1 MLLSVIIPVYNGEHF
16 LESTVCSL
24 EDKNADMAEA
34 MEILLINDGSS
45 DNSLIVCA
53 ELERRFPNIRVYNKN
68 QGGVGETRNFGLK
81 KATGEYIAFCDQDD
95 RLLQGY
101 SSFIETLSTTNA
113 DLLISNYAIC
123 RNGIL
128 SYTNHI
134 PNDLVL
140 EGNDVK
146 ELAKGLLGIPKCP
159 PGSKDKCIPPIYPS
173 IWNCLFRSS
182 FLVQNSITVSS
193 IGQYD
198 DDWILMLDALSVANK
213 TFLSKDVFYQWNDRP
228 NSQSKSTIV
237 SSDFMN
243 TRNLLRAHHISRMRS
258 LALSPK
264 ETQDVLI
271 SFDKA
276 TVLMGYGL
284 FRRLAF
290 RDAIRQILAIDPK
303 PSVFSTIKMIRLPG
317 AVKEKFLLA
326 LFPVH
331 LWPVMGFFYSFKPKS
346 QKKN

>member
-34 MEILLINDGSS
+34 MEILLINDGSR

-123 RNGIL
+123 RNGAL
-128 SYTNHI
+128 SYTDRIHK
-134 PNDLVL
+134 DLIL
-140 EGNDVK
+140 KGNDVK
-146 ELAKGLLGIPKCP
+146 KLAKGLLGIPSCLPGSEDNCP
-159 PGSKDKCIPPIYPS
+159 PPVYPS
-173 IWNCLFRSS
+173 IWNCLFRTS
-182 FLVQNSITVSS
+182 FLVQNNITISS

-198 DDWILMLDALSVANK
+198 DDWILMLDVLSVANN
-213 TFLSKDVFYQWNDRP
+213 TYLSKGSFYQWNDRP
-228 NSQSKSTIV
+228 QSQSKGVIV
-237 SSDFMN
+237 PPDLLIK
-243 TRNLLRAHHISRMRS
+243 RNLLREHHISRMRS
-258 LALSPK
+258 LAFSQQ
-264 ETQDVLI
+264 EMQNVLL

-276 TVLMGYGL
+276 TILMGYGL
-284 FRRLAF
+284 FRRLSF
-290 RDAIRQILAIDPK
+290 CDAAKQIRTIDPK
-303 PSVFSTIKMIRLPG
+303 PSVFIAAKMIRLPG
-317 AVKEKFLLA
+317 SVKEKFLLA

-331 LWPVMGFFYSFKPKS
+331 LWPVMGLIYSIKPKS